1 MNRSE
6 HEIHRP
12 YMLNSPRVGEVDV
25 PFERDVE
32 AWLVKLEIYT
42 PFDQDRIRDL
52 ERWRHATDKERG
64 QAFYG
69 ILSILDAMK
78 ESLHPKPPLE
88 VRFPKPYRNRS
99 PQRAQRSQRRARVPF
114 FHS

>member
-6 HEIHRP
+6 YEIHRP
-12 YMLNSPRVGEVDV
+12 YMLRNLPGVEIDI
-25 PFERDVE
+25 PFEGDVE
-32 AWLVKLEIYT
+32 AWLVRLEVYT

-69 ILSILDAMK
+69 ILSMIDAMK
-78 ESLHPKPPLE
+78 DSLRPKPPLE
-88 VRFPKPYRNRS
+88 VRFPKSYQGVKS
-99 PQRAQRSQRRARVPF
+99 EAEIGA
-114 FHS
+114 